1 MAKPKRKKQR
11 QQARRHLAIQVA
23 TFRPAEKEFRPY
35 VTSTPDTYREPT
47 LVRHRTHVTFSR
59 FRIVRVVDED
69 GQEATLL
76 ELTGDREE
84 MWLEPYQEAGEEG
97 EEVERVGL
105 RMPDDWTPE
114 AVKGWLAAALD
125 VERRLPTGRIYPAG
139 HRSSM
144 PDVVRDASEAYGYG
158 EVQVREPVTPAE
170 VAMMEFVLPDWLLM
184 LEDATA
190 RRALCGVCLGLPL
203 RLVGKV
209 AGCSHEQARKLADR
223 SAERIATR
231 LNCAL
236 KAA

>member
-11 QQARRHLAIQVA
+11 QQARRHLALQVA
-23 TFRPAEKEFRPY
+23 TFRPAEKGFRPY
-35 VTSTPDTYREPT
+35 VTTTPDTYREPT
-47 LVRHRTHVTFSR
+47 LVDHTTRVSFSR
-59 FRIVRVVDED
+59 FRIVRVVDEN

-76 ELTGDREE
+76 ELTGEREE
-84 MWLEPYQEAGEEG
+84 WALEPYEAAGAEG

-105 RMPDDWTPE
+105 RMPDDWTVE
-114 AVKGWLAAALD
+114 TVKGWLAAALD
-125 VERRLPTGRIYPAG
+125 VERRLPVGRIYPAG
-139 HRSSM
+139 HRSNM

-170 VAMMEFVLPDWLLM
+170 VAMMEFVLPEWLLM
-184 LEDATA
+184 LEGAA
-190 RRALCGVCLGLPL
+190 ERRALCGVALGLPL
-203 RLVGKV
+203 RLVGKI

-223 SAERIATR
+223 AADRIATR

>member
-158 EVQVREPVTPAE
+158 EVQVREPVTMAE
-170 VAMMEFVLPDWLLM
+170 ITLRDFVIPDWLLM
-184 LEDATA
+184 LEATQA
-190 RRALCGVCLGLPL
+190 RRAVICAAHGLPL
-203 RLVGKV
+203 RRIGNLL
-209 AGCSHEQARKLADR
+209 GCSHEQARKVIQ
-223 SAERIATR
+223 SSHETIAAN
-231 LNCAL
+231 LNEIRR
-236 KAA
+236 AA